1 MATLYGYQQ
10 TDAHI
15 VNYEMYRLPGVAR
28 GHFRGPPVRGE
39 EYIACVGAAQT
50 FGRFV
55 RRPFPQLLSQAL
67 GIEAL
72 NLGRGGAGPTYPL
85 ADPALLEYINRA
97 RLAIVQVFS
106 GRSQSNSV
114 FQTIDHGMVGINAA
128 NGCKMDAG
136 EFYTW
141 LLRQDLAFAQQVV
154 AETREKWV
162 SAMTE
167 LLAAITPPKILIW
180 FSTRSPEYEER
191 WELPA
196 WRLWGA
202 FPQLVNRTMVE
213 QIRASADAY
222 VECVS
227 TRGLPQPIIDLQ
239 GNPSSFRVQQAGQTE
254 VVMKTHNSY
263 YPSPEMHEDAA
274 GLLLPVCRALLA
286 PRAREP

>member
-1 MATLYGYQQ
+1 MATIHGYQQ

-15 VNYEMYRLPGVAR
+15 VNYEMYPLPGVER
-28 GHFRGPPVRGE
+28 GYFRGPPVRGE
-39 EYIACVGAAQT
+39 EYVACVGAAQT

-55 RRPFPQLLSQAL
+55 QRPFPHLLSRAL
-67 GIEAL
+67 EMEAL

-85 ADPALLEYINRA
+85 ADPILLRYINRA
-97 RLAIVQVFS
+97 RLVVVQVLS

-114 FQTIDHGMVGINAA
+114 FHTINHGMVGTNVL

-141 LLRQDLAFAQQVV
+141 LLQQDRSFAQRIV
-154 AETREKWV
+154 AETREIYV

-167 LLAAITPPKILIW
+167 LLAAIKPPKILLW
-180 FSTRSPEYEER
+180 FSTRTPEYEEQ

-196 WRLWGA
+196 WRLMGA
-202 FPQLVNRTMVE
+202 FPQLVNRTMIE
-213 QIRASADAY
+213 QLRGHAEAY

-227 TRGLPQPIIDLQ
+227 TRGSPQPIVDLN
-239 GNPSSFRVQQAGQTE
+239 GNPSSFRVQEAGKTE

-263 YPSPEMHEDAA
+263 YPSPQMHEDAA
-274 GLLLPVCRALLA
+274 GLLIPACRALLD
-286 PRAREP
+286 RDLR